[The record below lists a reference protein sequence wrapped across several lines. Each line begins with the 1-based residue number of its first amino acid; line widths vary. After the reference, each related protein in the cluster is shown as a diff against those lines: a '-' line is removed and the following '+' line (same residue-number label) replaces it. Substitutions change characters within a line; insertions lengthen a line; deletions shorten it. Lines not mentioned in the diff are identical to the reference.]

1 MESSNSNAFC
11 KITVSR
17 MYAGV
22 SKNACKDVQYLVKL
36 YTTPPQKWTS
46 LRACSGNLALII
58 NPFFPNSPFLYPL
71 KTSENLPVFRCFQGA
86 EKGCIGNEW
95 VNPFLA
101 NAAIGNHRPGMG
113 LNVFE
118 SNPPVIKFDSLN
130 YYYADHNQ
138 PFTSVL
144 RKRKKKKKQSSK
156 IS

>member
-1 MESSNSNAFC
+1 MFS
-11 KITVSR
+11 
-17 MYAGV
+17 GV
-22 SKNACKDVQYLVKL
+22 
-36 YTTPPQKWTS
+36 
-46 LRACSGNLALII
+46 
-58 NPFFPNSPFLYPL
+58 
-71 KTSENLPVFRCFQGA
+71 

-101 NAAIGNHRPGMG
+101 NAAIGNHWPGMG

-144 RKRKKKKKQSSK
+144 QKKKKKTTFKNFLASAGKVLCLSLSLITLQAKFTKFFQDSLS
-156 IS
+156 